1 MPAHARSLSLP
12 HAPLLALPP
21 AAGTQGLWNSMAY
34 GFSPGVRDA
43 LADTPGCRRCCR
55 SCKTLGPRL
64 CCTAGDGGQHFG
76 SGTTGGAAVLGGS
89 DAISPTAGG
98 ALGGGAA
105 AGGGAGG
112 GVIAAS
118 KDGYPPSGSL
128 LAATDS
134 DSVSTRS
141 IGIGIGIAPEAG
153 GPGPG
158 PAGAGSV
165 PANRPS
171 AAFADVRI

>member
-1 MPAHARSLSLP
+1 
-12 HAPLLALPP
+12 
-21 AAGTQGLWNSMAY
+21 MAY

-76 SGTTGGAAVLGGS
+76 SGATAGGGAAALGGS

-98 ALGGGAA
+98 GGGAA
-105 AGGGAGG
+105 GH
-112 GVIAAS
+112 VIAAS

-153 GPGPG
+153 GPGP
-158 PAGAGSV
+158 AGAGSV
-165 PANRPS
+165 PANRPA
-171 AAFADVRI
+171 AAFAEVRI